1 MISFDLDEGRTF
13 QADAM
18 DECLACDL
26 THGRRPLPGGVIS
39 ARSGW
44 WVEDCVGHRPVPT
57 PGTAIVGVGNEPL
70 ELTHLDRPP
79 GACSFSP

>member
-1 MISFDLDEGRTF
+1 MVLDRGEADLGDVPDGT
-13 QADAM
+13 

-26 THGRRPLPGGVIS
+26 THRRRPLPGGVIP

-70 ELTHLDRPP
+70 KLTHLD
-79 GACSFSP
+79 SPARRM